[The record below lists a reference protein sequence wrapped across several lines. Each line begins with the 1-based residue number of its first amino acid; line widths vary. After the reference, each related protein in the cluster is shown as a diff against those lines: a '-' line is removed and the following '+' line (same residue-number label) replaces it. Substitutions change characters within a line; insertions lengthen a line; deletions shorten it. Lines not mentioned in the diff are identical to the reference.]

1 MRKILFVSLLILCL
15 LSSDICDADTRWNVT
30 CNPGTFLHPGSK
42 GCQCG
47 DTPFEDSGKLIKRFL
62 SIAYCVPLNSTNPD
76 NNLQA
81 VMRVTEWAGY
91 VDVQNQTQFVD
102 EYFTT
107 AHCWIHHCLRKT
119 SGLRLPLDPNKLDSL
134 FCGVKNRRGLIC
146 SQCKSGYGVSIN
158 QPEFT
163 CADCKGANIAA
174 NVIYWILAEFVPL
187 FIIVVIFLLFDIQ
200 LSGPMNAFLL
210 FANTFENTN
219 VYGNSVLDLTDFS
232 RNHNYASLSTWVRY
246 FYSIWNLEFLA
257 SFPVFPPLC
266 VSESFT
272 DMDYLATKYISG
284 FLPLFI
290 ILVIA
295 GFRSLYRCQHRND
308 RQCCNRMFTC
318 MQFCHEKVVRFQ
330 RSCFN
335 KENVTLNA
343 GFASF
348 FLLAYSKLIN
358 VSFILLST
366 VTLSNMKEKVQCL
379 QLDPYIR
386 PFDHKHL
393 PYAIPALTVIFFL
406 IVLPIFILLC
416 YMIRNRIE
424 FYRRYKNTRLHQL
437 DTNYVSNGSWWV
449 KTVSD
454 FCNYYAYCFKEKY
467 YLFGMTLFLYRIFSG
482 MIYALI
488 MELEH
493 QYVPQIALAGA
504 YLILI
509 SWLRPYNSK
518 VGIKKIEFS
527 LNTVQSVFLLITIL
541 INAISLWNYHVIY
554 TESRVLPSTIAW
566 FVIQQI
572 LILLPFFYVI
582 FFVIQSISK
591 IKWCVFCKSEPSR
604 ETEHATLLGGSSTSI
619 EQHSFKK
626 DTEELEPCTSIEFP
640 NSDERIRRDRD
651 QLRFSASF
659 EETLATQR
667 EEAKV
672 ERRDWCIP
680 LLNACYCC
688 HTKPP
693 TTPPATAPDS
703 SSINRHEW

>member
-1 MRKILFVSLLILCL
+1 MFFVSLNSLLL
-15 LSSDICDADTRWNVT
+15 LSLFCGADTRWNVT
-30 CNPGTFLHPGSK
+30 CNPGTFLHPGN
-42 GCQCG
+42 GTRRCECG
-47 DTPFEDSGKLIKRFL
+47 DVPFEEDSGVLIKWFL
-62 SIAYCVPLNSTNPD
+62 SIAYCDPLNSTNPY

-91 VDVQNQTQFVD
+91 VDVPDQTPFVD

-107 AHCWIHHCLRKT
+107 AHCWIHHCLRNT

-134 FCGVKNRRGLIC
+134 FCDVKNRRGLIC

-210 FANTFENTN
+210 FANTFENMN
-219 VYGNSVLDLTDFS
+219 LYGNSALDLTDFS

-266 VSESFT
+266 VSERFT

-308 RQCCNRMFTC
+308 RARCKAMFAC

-335 KENVTLNA
+335 KENVTLNV

-379 QLDPYIR
+379 RLDPYIR
-386 PFDHKHL
+386 PFDPKHQ
-393 PYAIPALTVIFFL
+393 PYAVPALTVIFFL

-416 YMIRNRIE
+416 YMIRNRME
-424 FYRRYKNTRLHQL
+424 FCRRYKNTRFHQL

-449 KTVSD
+449 KTVFD

-467 YLFGMTLFLYRIFSG
+467 YLFGMTLFLYRICSG
-482 MIYALI
+482 MIYAF

-504 YLILI
+504 YLFLI
-509 SWLRPYNSK
+509 SWLRPYKAK
-518 VGIKKIEFS
+518 VGIKKIRFS
-527 LNTVQSVFLLITIL
+527 LNTVQSVFLLITIF
-541 INAISLWNYHVIY
+541 INAISLWNYHVMY
-554 TESRVLPSTIAW
+554 AETRQFQSTIFAW
-566 FVIQQI
+566 FVFQQI
-572 LILLPFFYVI
+572 LILLPMIYIILYI
-582 FFVIQSISK
+582 FISTCK
-591 IKWCVFCKSEPSR
+591 LKWCVFCMDQSSPETAPLPNRSLSSSGNQAGFP
-604 ETEHATLLGGSSTSI
+604 EEEQEETLSTEHQDI
-619 EQHSFKK
+619 EDH
-626 DTEELEPCTSIEFP
+626 
-640 NSDERIRRDRD
+640 IRQDRD
-651 QLRFSASF
+651 QLNVSYEGIHAAQK
-659 EETLATQR
+659 EEVK
-667 EEAKV
+667 E
-672 ERRDWCIP
+672 ERRDWCVP
-680 LLNACYCC
+680 FLKVCC
-688 HTKPP
+688 HTFAVTDPSPVTSNDNIGP
-693 TTPPATAPDS
+693 T
-703 SSINRHEW
+703 